1 MSKYALRTVF
11 LLICLLLPNQ
21 LLAGERLS
29 DILKGVR
36 DRYGHLPA
44 LSVTYE
50 REIETQSMAALG
62 GDMGSELATGKIYFK
77 SPHFVRVE
85 QETPTPETVIA
96 DGRSLWWYIPEK
108 KQAHRFPAHKLGEE
122 LKLLTDI
129 FQGLR
134 DVKERFD
141 VTLEGE
147 DPMGRYQL
155 RLTPDPPWPQVNQ
168 IGVSVAKETYLI
180 GVLEIRNQLGGL
192 TRFTLD
198 SPVAQRELEEEFF
211 EFMVPAGVR
220 VISEE

>member
-1 MSKYALRTVF
+1 MFNYAFSTVF

-21 LLAGERLS
+21 ILAGDQLS
-29 DILKGVR
+29 GILEGVR
-36 DRYGHLPA
+36 DRYGHLPG
-44 LSVTYE
+44 LSVAYQ
-50 REIETQSMAALG
+50 REIKTRSMAALG
-62 GDMGSELATGKIYFK
+62 DDIGADLATGKIYFK
-77 SPHFVRVE
+77 TPHFVRVE

-141 VTLEGE
+141 VTLEG
-147 DPMGRYQL
+147 DDTMGRYQL
-155 RLTPDPPWPQVNQ
+155 QLTPNPPWPQVNQ
-168 IGVSVAKETYLI
+168 IRVSVAKETYLI
-180 GVLEIRNQLGGL
+180 RVLEIRNQLGGL
-192 TRFTLD
+192 TRFTLE
-198 SPVAQRELEEEFF
+198 SPVVQRSFEEDFF
-211 EFMVPAGVR
+211 EFMVPTGVR